1 MKKTV
6 ENKNNKKSKK
16 TVTFNVMKINFQI
29 IQPS

>member
-16 TVTFNVMKINFQI
+16 NVTLNVMKINFQI